1 MTQQT
6 DTAVAEELAAAKEPI
21 NPVVA
26 LLEGALER
34 AKAGDITNCALAYLT
49 REGGSAVVSTPI
61 SPVMLGHLGRLFDQ
75 RIDEAYASARQ
86 RLSER
91 VSPTAAVRTNP
102 SPTAAESPT
111 TPAEPAEPARKPS
124 RSKRANGS
132 ADH

>member
-1 MTQQT
+1 MTQEV
-6 DTAVAEELAAAKEPI
+6 DSAVQDELAAAKPPV

-34 AKAGDITNCALAYLT
+34 ARAGDITNCALAYLT

-75 RIDEAYASARQ
+75 RVDEAYAAARQ
-86 RLSER
+86 RQNEGL
-91 VSPTAAVRTNP
+91 SPTGAVRSNP
-102 SPTAAESPT
+102 SPAAT
-111 TPAEPAEPARKPS
+111 EPARKS
-124 RSKRANGS
+124 ARSKRTNGA

>member
-1 MTQQT
+1 MTQEV
-6 DTAVAEELAAAKEPI
+6 DSAVQDELAAAKPPV

-75 RIDEAYASARQ
+75 RVDEAYAAARQ
-86 RLSER
+86 RQNEGL
-91 VSPTAAVRTNP
+91 SPTSAVRSNP
-102 SPTAAESPT
+102 SPAA
-111 TPAEPAEPARKPS
+111 AEPARKTAKA
-124 RSKRANGS
+124 KRTNGA